1 MGALDSIT
9 NVRTYRCLGFS
20 TSMSSVVSW
29 YWVSLGRTFATH
41 SGVLG
46 PVTTMYKHVHFG
58 LESRGMFLFL
68 FLLSLSLADTQRSM
82 CFETKAHFPRPC
94 HRTPCSSIGW
104 RKEWHSSISLDPWIV
119 LGTRPS
125 CPSALSPST
134 DRRRPS
140 NRVRSSWIGTLER
153 EKGIETQWRDARKG
167 RDRRDVHVSEDVDAT
182 QAHVP
187 DEMHRS
193 SSSLDVSGASIVN
206 LGPTDGSE
214 DGREHVPT
222 NAEDG
227 EETQT
232 RRLGAP
238 SIALPNQN
246 TEFVP
251 HLALDIGGSLVKM
264 VYFEPSSHGKRDEA
278 RNAAGGQLH
287 FVKFETNQIH
297 RVVEFIGS
305 RSEEM
310 NRSSSIRATGGGSY
324 KYADLFRSKLGMVLV
339 KEDEMKCLVT
349 GAVFLLRSIRDEAFT
364 FFQGEKNYVEIP
376 SSSKE
381 DKEGLFPFLLVSIGS
396 GVSMIRVDGDEQ
408 YERVSGTSIGGGTF
422 WGLCRLLTGCKNF
435 DEMLQMSSK
444 GDNTKVDMLVG
455 DIYGG
460 RDYASHGLS
469 ASTIASSFGKVACLN
484 QDLSEY
490 NKADLA
496 LSLLRLIAYN
506 IAQITHLNAMRFG
519 VKRVFFGGFF
529 IRGHTYTME
538 TISFAIDFFSKGT
551 MKALYLRH
559 EGFLG
564 AVGAFLMNEQD
575 REQLQG
581 PSGSPE
587 ISRYQAEE
595 IAREAALEDHE
606 GGTGVEPSRV
616 RPFRQ
621 LSYDRSHF
629 VERFPASRPHSSS
642 FAKGKVFDAATLVDS
657 QTSGDHVAS
666 HGVEEEKHDLF
677 HVESLSDA
685 EMLRVGVLHVEPR
698 MRPFPHIKDEWSY
711 VPDTLDLASDQE
723 ARNYWIDALLKR
735 LPSTKAQAVSSD
747 IKPGAAA
754 RGEAFAASFA
764 KRLTRL
770 KSEPAAY
777 GRLSLAVLLEARED
791 CLREF
796 GFKDAYINEKKR
808 ESEASVAALPHLL
821 QELDG
826 IESLESENPESPS
839 GYLSSLVQGVLAGN
853 LFDWGAAA
861 CDEIYSQQDIITAYQ
876 AARKRLGKRPWRVD
890 QLDQF
895 CASWKRRL
903 ETNTFYHRAVI
914 FCDNSGADV
923 VLGVLPFARALLRQG
938 TDVVLAAN
946 TSPAVNDVTSE
957 ELSQIL
963 SDVAGLDEDFKRA
976 VEASKSRES
985 LAQARQPDQH
995 AAIFVIG
1002 TGSGGPCIDLSR
1014 VSCELCDAS
1023 ESADLVVLIGMGRAI
1038 HTNLYAKFSC
1048 DVLKLAMVK
1057 NKHLAETLFGGNL
1070 FDCICAY
1077 EQP

>member
-1 MGALDSIT
+1 MVCAMH
-9 NVRTYRCLGFS
+9 V
-20 TSMSSVVSW
+20 
-29 YWVSLGRTFATH
+29 
-41 SGVLG
+41 GVLG
-46 PVTTMYKHVHFG
+46 PVTTTTYRHVHFG
-58 LESRGMFLFL
+58 LEPLPFRLFPPRSTARTRTFTFVAVRL
-68 FLLSLSLADTQRSM
+68 DESLPMGLSTPRVPPPP
-82 CFETKAHFPRPC
+82 PRPI
-94 HRTPCSSIGW
+94 PSW
-104 RKEWHSSISLDPWIV
+104 V
-119 LGTRPS
+119 RPRP
-125 CPSALSPST
+125 PSATNPRT
-134 DRRRPS
+134 CPF
-140 NRVRSSWIGTLER
+140 
-153 EKGIETQWRDARKG
+153 RKG
-167 RDRRDVHVSEDVDAT
+167 RERREPGSIDVPDEKGMEKGRGKGSLPFYPRPLGSKDPGVPDGTFHVSE
-182 QAHVP
+182 AHAHTCAFRFCFTA
-187 DEMHRS
+187 MHRS

-206 LGPTDGSE
+206 PGHMDGVEEGNAHERRDRSDGKEDPTKG
-214 DGREHVPT
+214 
-222 NAEDG
+222 
-227 EETQT
+227 
-232 RRLGAP
+232 LGAP

-246 TEFVP
+246 REFVP

-264 VYFEPSSHGKRDEA
+264 VYFAPSSNERGEDA
-278 RNAAGGQLH
+278 GTSAGGQLH

-297 RVVEFIGS
+297 RVVEFIAS

-310 NRSSSIRATGGGSY
+310 NRSSSIRATGGGAF
-324 KYADLFRSKLGMVLV
+324 KYAELFRSKLGMILV
-339 KEDEMKCLVT
+339 KEDEMTCLVT

-364 FFQGEKNYVEIP
+364 FFQGEKSFVKIP
-376 SSSKE
+376 SAFQE
-381 DKEGLFPFLLVSIGS
+381 EKEGLFPFLLVSIGS
-396 GVSMIRVDGDEQ
+396 GVSMIRVDGDKQ

-422 WGLCRLLTGCKNF
+422 WGLCRLLTGCENF

-444 GDNTKVDMLVG
+444 GDNAKVDMLVG

-484 QDLSEY
+484 LDLPDY

-506 IAQITHLNAMRFG
+506 IAQIAYLNAMRFG

-538 TISFAIDFFSKGT
+538 TISFAIDYFSKGT

-575 REQLQG
+575 REHLQG

-587 ISRYQAEE
+587 VSRYRAEE

-616 RPFRQ
+616 RPLHQ

-629 VERFPASRPHSSS
+629 VERFPASHTPPSSLARGEM
-642 FAKGKVFDAATLVDS
+642 FNVEDAFKDS
-657 QTSGDHVAS
+657 HMKSCHVAS
-666 HGVEEEKHDLF
+666 DGVGEDPQGLY
-677 HVESLSDA
+677 HVGSLSDA

-698 MRPFPHIKDEWSY
+698 MRPFPLIKDELSY
-711 VPDTLDLASDQE
+711 VPDTLDLASDSE

-735 LPSTKAQAVSSD
+735 LPSTKAQAISSD
-747 IKPGAAA
+747 MKPGAVT
-754 RGEAFAASFA
+754 RGEAFATAFA
-764 KRLTRL
+764 KRLLRL
-770 KSEPAAY
+770 KSEPSAY

-796 GFKDAYINEKKR
+796 GFRDAYCNEKKR

-821 QELDG
+821 QELDLIESHDG
-826 IESLESENPESPS
+826 ESLEGSCS
-839 GYLSSLVQGVLAGN
+839 YLSLLIQGVLAGN

-861 CDEIYSQQDIITAYQ
+861 CDEIYSQHDIISSYQ
-876 AARKRLGKRPWRVD
+876 AARERLGNRPWRVD
-890 QLDQF
+890 QLDDF
-895 CASWKRRL
+895 CSNWNHRL
-903 ETNTFYHRAVI
+903 KNETFYHRAVI

-923 VLGVLPFARALLRQG
+923 VLGVLPFARALLRLG
-938 TDVVLAAN
+938 ADVVLAAN
-946 TSPAVNDVTSE
+946 TSPAVNDITSE

-963 SDVAGLDEDFKRA
+963 GDVAGFDREFRKAL
-976 VEASKSRES
+976 EASKNRES
-985 LAQARQPDQH
+985 AAEKRQPHQD
-995 AAIFVIG
+995 AAVFVIG
-1002 TGSGGPCIDLSR
+1002 TGAGGPCIDLSR

-1038 HTNLYAKFSC
+1038 HTNLHAKFSC
-1048 DVLKLAMVK
+1048 DSLKLAMVK

-1070 FDCICAY
+1070 FDCVCAY
-1077 EQP
+1077 EQA